1 MFPVVERGGQL
12 FIFLAVQGGGG
23 GGVERAD
30 PAGSHTG
37 AGSPG
42 APERKAAPGTS
53 RQGLWGRGLPTALW
67 GQPAKANSTG
77 QFLER
82 GVGVSEVGKELAR
95 PDP

>member
-1 MFPVVERGGQL
+1 MWRGADSCL
-12 FIFLAVQGGGG
+12 FSLLFRGAAGAAAEG
-23 GGVERAD
+23 AD

-37 AGSPG
+37 ADSPG

-53 RQGLWGRGLPTALW
+53 RQGLWGRGLPAALW